1 VSAGAWTSVSAW
13 SEDEAVRVIVAHAD
27 QRGPLLPILHALQE
41 TFGYVDARAIP
52 LIAKTLNLSRADVYG
67 VITFYK
73 DFRSEPPGDV
83 RVTVC
88 RAEACQAM
96 GGHELAE
103 HARRTLGVDFGATT
117 SDGAATLDQVF
128 CLGNCAVAPSVTIN
142 GTLFG
147 RVDQARFDRLLSS
160 ALGSRGTSGDR
171 ASDGASDGGP

>member
-1 VSAGAWTSVSAW
+1 VPAVPAVW
-13 SEDEAVRVIVAHAD
+13 SEDDVVRVIVAHAD

-41 TFGYVDARAIP
+41 TFGYVDARAVP
-52 LIAKTLNLSRADVYG
+52 LIAKTLNLSRADVHG
-67 VITFYK
+67 VVTFYK
-73 DFRSEPPGDV
+73 DFRSEPAGDV

-128 CLGNCAVAPSVTIN
+128 CLGNCALPPSVTIN
-142 GTLFG
+142 GTLHG
-147 RVDQARFDRLLSS
+147 RVDQARFDRLVSS
-160 ALGSRGTSGDR
+160 ALSARGTSGD
-171 ASDGASDGGP
+171 SSSEGAA